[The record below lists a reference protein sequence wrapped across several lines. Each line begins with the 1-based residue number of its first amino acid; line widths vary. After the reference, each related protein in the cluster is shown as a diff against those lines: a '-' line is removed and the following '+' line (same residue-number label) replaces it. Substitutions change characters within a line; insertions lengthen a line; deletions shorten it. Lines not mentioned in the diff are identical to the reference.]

1 MLHPVGNLGPS
12 VYWRRRL
19 LLLGALVLAAVTA
32 VVVLQSSGSPKNGGG
47 AAASQST
54 TSPPQS
60 SSLASSSTASSAVAS
75 SAASATSARSTAGS
89 TAPAAPVACT
99 AGQLSI
105 AAASDA
111 ASYPVG
117 AKPDLAIVVTNR
129 GPAPCVA
136 DLADPQIEL
145 RVHAGSARVWG
156 SHDCQIAP
164 GSSPQTLPV
173 GEPIR
178 RVIQWSGLS
187 SQPNCA
193 GVRQRVPAG
202 TYTVY
207 ALLAGR
213 QGAKA
218 TFAFTG

>member
-19 LLLGALVLAAVTA
+19 LLVVAVVLAAVTA
-32 VVVLQSSGSPKNGGG
+32 VVVFHSSGSSKGGGG

-54 TSPPQS
+54 TSPPAS
-60 SSLASSSTASSAVAS
+60 SSLASSTTASRTVGSSGATSAPGTTS
-75 SAASATSARSTAGS
+75 SAAAAG
-89 TAPAAPVACT
+89 PVACT

-117 AKPDLAIVVTNR
+117 AKPDLAIVVTDK

-145 RVHAGSARVWG
+145 RVYAGSARVWG
-156 SHDCQIAP
+156 SHDCQVEP
-164 GSSPQTLPV
+164 GTSLQTLPV

-187 SQPNCA
+187 SQPGCA

-202 TYTVY
+202 TYTLN

-213 QGAKA
+213 EGAKA
-218 TFAFTG
+218 TFAFAG

>member
-19 LLLGALVLAAVTA
+19 LLLAAVVLVAVTA
-32 VVVLQSSGSPKNGGG
+32 VVVLHSSGSSKNGGG
-47 AAASQST
+47 AVASQST
-54 TSPPQS
+54 SPPAS
-60 SSLASSSTASSAVAS
+60 TSLASSTRASSSPAASSASAS
-75 SAASATSARSTAGS
+75 SAAGSSATA
-89 TAPAAPVACT
+89 APAACRAD
-99 AGQLSI
+99 QLSI

-117 AKPDLAIVVTNR
+117 AKPDLAIVVTDK

-145 RVHAGSARVWG
+145 RVYAGSARVWG
-156 SHDCQIAP
+156 SHDCQVQP
-164 GSSPQTLPV
+164 GASPQTLPV
-173 GEPIR
+173 GQPIR
-178 RVIQWSGLS
+178 RVIEWSGLS
-187 SQPNCA
+187 AQPGCA

-202 TYTVY
+202 TYTLY

-213 QGAKA
+213 QGTAA